1 MPPEYYC
8 WEGNDLTFNVF
19 FQPQA
24 SRNALLGLHDNAV
37 KIALRSPPVE
47 GAANKQLILFLSTL
61 LNVKKA
67 NIAII
72 SGEKNRRKR
81 VRVRQPLQLP
91 EGLFIKQLV

>member
-1 MPPEYYC
+1 MPSEYYC
-8 WEGNDLTFNVF
+8 WEGSTLTFNVF
-19 FQPQA
+19 LQPQA

-37 KIALRSPPVE
+37 KIALTSPPVD

-61 LNVKKA
+61 FKVKKA

-81 VRVRQPLQLP
+81 VLVQQPLQLP
-91 EGLFIKQLV
+91 EGLFIK